1 MKTWIC
7 SAKRS
12 LLFILLTSTVF
23 LLAARGASAI
33 ATGRIYTVSKQG
45 RQIDLY
51 DGYQALV
58 IGVGNYKFWPK
69 LPYARQDAEQ
79 VAEKIKTMGFQVELI
94 LDPTSR
100 ELKAA
105 LNKMVYTMGRDKE
118 RAILLYYAGHGETE
132 TLADNTK
139 MGYIVPID
147 CPLLKSDP
155 LGFASH
161 AVSMREIESVS
172 LRIRSKHVLML
183 FDSCFSGSLFSLV
196 RAVPEDISEKS
207 SLPVR
212 QYITAGREDEAVPDK
227 SMFKRSLLIGLEGDA
242 DLTGDGYITGSELGL
257 YLADKVVNYS
267 RGRQHPQYGK
277 INNPN
282 LDRGDFIIIP
292 VDEPKKDQQENQS
305 PKAAETSISSPAN
318 AAQQESPKDQN
329 LEIVFW
335 ESIRQSDDCEM
346 FNEYLSQF
354 PNGKFS
360 GLAKIHLQRLKCSDS
375 KGMVGSEKSQVEIQA
390 KVPPAP
396 PKTLKQDSA
405 RPVPK
410 SDSEIGKKSPNDE
423 FHASVAS
430 VPKERPEMDFRLKL
444 ALFPMY
450 FPAPTIGDEDAAIEI
465 SSQVLSASEVFK
477 TTYSYYDTGENEDSK
492 NKKGNL
498 FTDDITNDIWEK
510 KSFFSGTQPN
520 IDLINQMGSQL
531 KVDVIL
537 LYKFMVATMQD
548 YNLTIYIVDIKKS
561 KLYKKTYYI
570 NNRSQRADLK
580 VSFEDFLEGLPISK
594 R

>member
-7 SAKRS
+7 FTKKP
-12 LLFILLTSTVF
+12 LLFCLLISAVF
-23 LLAARGASAI
+23 LLAPRGASAI
-33 ATGRIYTVSKQG
+33 AAGRIFAVSKEG

-58 IGVGNYKFWPK
+58 IGVGNYRFWPK

-79 VAEKIKTMGFQVELI
+79 VAERLKTMGFRVELI
-94 LDPTSR
+94 LDPTSQ

-196 RAVPEDISEKS
+196 RAVPEGISEKS
-207 SLPVR
+207 NLPVR

-227 SMFKRSLLIGLEGDA
+227 SLFKRSLLIGLEGDA
-242 DLTGDGYITGSELGL
+242 DLTGDGFITGSELGL
-257 YLADKVVNYS
+257 YLADKVVNYT

-292 VDEPKKDQQENQS
+292 ANQPKKDQQEKQS
-305 PKAAETSISSPAN
+305 PKAAETSGPPAN
-318 AAQQESPKDQN
+318 AAQQGSAKEKS

-346 FNEYLSQF
+346 FSEYLRQF
-354 PNGKFS
+354 PKGKFS
-360 GLAKIHLQRLKCSDS
+360 GLARIHLQKLKCGDS
-375 KGMVGSEKSQVEIQA
+375 GSTVGAEKSQVEIQA
-390 KVPPAP
+390 KVSPAP
-396 PKTLKQDSA
+396 PKTIKQDSA
-405 RPVPK
+405 GPVPK
-410 SDSEIGKKSPNDE
+410 GDREIGKKSPNDNVQ
-423 FHASVAS
+423 ASVAP
-430 VPKERPEMDFRLKL
+430 VPEERPEMDSRLKL
-444 ALFPMY
+444 AVFPMY
-450 FPAPTIGDEDAAIEI
+450 FPTPTIGEEDAATEI
-465 SSQVLSASEVFK
+465 SSQVLGASEVFK
-477 TTYSYYDTGENEDSK
+477 TTYSYYHTGENADSK
-492 NKKGNL
+492 NKNDNL
-498 FTDDITNDIWEK
+498 FTGDIINNIWKK

-520 IDLINQMGSQL
+520 IDLINQMGNQL
-531 KVDVIL
+531 YVDVVL
-537 LYKFMVATMQD
+537 LYKFIAATMRD
-548 YNLTIYIVDIKKS
+548 YNLTIYLVDIKKS

-570 NNRSQRADLK
+570 ENRSQRADIK
-580 VSFEDFLEGLPISK
+580 VSFEDFLEDLPYQ
-594 R
+594 

>member
-7 SAKRS
+7 AAKRS
-12 LLFILLTSTVF
+12 LLFCLLTSAVI
-23 LLAARGASAI
+23 LLVARGASAI
-33 ATGRIYTVSKQG
+33 AAGRIYTVSKQG

-58 IGVGNYKFWPK
+58 IGAGDYKFWPK
-69 LPYARQDAEQ
+69 LPNARRDAEQ
-79 VAEKIKTMGFQVELI
+79 IAGKLKTMGFQVELI
-94 LDPTSR
+94 LDPTSQ

-105 LNKMVYTMGRDKE
+105 LNKMVYTLGRDKK

-147 CPLLKSDP
+147 SPLLKSDP

-172 LRIRSKHVLML
+172 LRIQSKHVLML

-257 YLADKVVNYS
+257 YLADKVVNYT

-292 VDEPKKDQQENQS
+292 VNEPAKEQQEKQGT
-305 PKAAETSISSPAN
+305 KEAETSSSPAN
-318 AAQQESPKDQN
+318 AAQQGSQKDQS

-360 GLAKIHLQRLKCSDS
+360 GLAKIHLQRLKCGAS
-375 KGMVGSEKSQVEIQA
+375 KGMVGSEKSQAEIHA
-390 KVPPAP
+390 KVSPAP
-396 PKTLKQDSA
+396 PKTMKQDPTG
-405 RPVPK
+405 PVPK
-410 SDSEIGKKSPNDE
+410 SNREIGEKSPNDKVR
-423 FHASVAS
+423 ASVAP
-430 VPKERPEMDFRLKL
+430 VPKERPEMDSRLKL
-444 ALFPMY
+444 AVFPMY
-450 FPAPTIGDEDAAIEI
+450 FPTPTIGEEDAAIE
-465 SSQVLSASEVFK
+465 LSGQALGASEVFK
-477 TTYSYYDTGENEDSK
+477 TTYSYYGSGENEDP
-492 NKKGNL
+492 NKKNDNL
-498 FTDDITNDIWEK
+498 FTDELINDLWK
-510 KSFFSGTQPN
+510 KESFFSDTQPN
-520 IDLINQMGSQL
+520 IDLINQVGNQL
-531 KVDVIL
+531 YVDVVL
-537 LYKFMVATMQD
+537 LYKFIIATMRD
-548 YNLTIYIVDIKKS
+548 YNLTIYLFDIKKS
-561 KLYKKTYYI
+561 KLFKKTYYI
-570 NNRSQRADLK
+570 NNRSQRADIK
-580 VSFEDFLEGLPISK
+580 VSFEDFLEGLPMSK

>member
-196 RAVPEDISEKS
+196 RAG
-207 SLPVR
+207 
-212 QYITAGREDEAVPDK
+212 Y
-227 SMFKRSLLIGLEGDA
+227 RS
-242 DLTGDGYITGSELGL
+242 GSE
-257 YLADKVVNYS
+257 
-267 RGRQHPQYGK
+267 
-277 INNPN
+277 
-282 LDRGDFIIIP
+282 
-292 VDEPKKDQQENQS
+292 
-305 PKAAETSISSPAN
+305 
-318 AAQQESPKDQN
+318 
-329 LEIVFW
+329 
-335 ESIRQSDDCEM
+335 
-346 FNEYLSQF
+346 
-354 PNGKFS
+354 
-360 GLAKIHLQRLKCSDS
+360 
-375 KGMVGSEKSQVEIQA
+375 
-390 KVPPAP
+390 
-396 PKTLKQDSA
+396 
-405 RPVPK
+405 
-410 SDSEIGKKSPNDE
+410 
-423 FHASVAS
+423 
-430 VPKERPEMDFRLKL
+430 
-444 ALFPMY
+444 
-450 FPAPTIGDEDAAIEI
+450 
-465 SSQVLSASEVFK
+465 
-477 TTYSYYDTGENEDSK
+477 
-492 NKKGNL
+492 
-498 FTDDITNDIWEK
+498 
-510 KSFFSGTQPN
+510 QP
-520 IDLINQMGSQL
+520 
-531 KVDVIL
+531 
-537 LYKFMVATMQD
+537 
-548 YNLTIYIVDIKKS
+548 
-561 KLYKKTYYI
+561 
-570 NNRSQRADLK
+570 
-580 VSFEDFLEGLPISK
+580 
-594 R
+594 